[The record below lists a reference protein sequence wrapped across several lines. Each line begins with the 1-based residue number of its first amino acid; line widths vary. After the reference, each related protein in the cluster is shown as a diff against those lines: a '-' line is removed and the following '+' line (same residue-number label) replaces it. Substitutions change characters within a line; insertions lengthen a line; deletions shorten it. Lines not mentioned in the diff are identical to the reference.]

1 MSLDDYRQ
9 SLAAAHPPAGLPLVL
24 AGLWWEA
31 KRDGTQAHESALA
44 GRRPRGFLRPRLFA
58 SEGRRSGQRS
68 LLVSPWMR
76 RDHLNLQVDLSAEKE
91 VTKPTARRSIA
102 PAFIVTCPDC
112 KHLFVAV
119 LPYGLE
125 IAH

>member
-1 MSLDDYRQ
+1 VAVEAVILSSFIGMRQ
-9 SLAAAHPPAGLPLVL
+9 
-24 AGLWWEA
+24 
-31 KRDGTQAHESALA
+31 
-44 GRRPRGFLRPRLFA
+44 RRMMCRGMP
-58 SEGRRSGQRS
+58 
-68 LLVSPWMR
+68 